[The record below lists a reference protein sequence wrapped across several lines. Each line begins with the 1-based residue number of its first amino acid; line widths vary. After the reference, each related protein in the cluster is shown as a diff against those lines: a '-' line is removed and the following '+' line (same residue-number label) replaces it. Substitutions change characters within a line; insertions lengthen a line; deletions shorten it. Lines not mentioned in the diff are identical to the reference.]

1 MDLLNSNSKYS
12 VEQIL
17 DENDYNFSEVGES
30 AFFSSNESD
39 SDCIYAN
46 ESDDDNQSASCSQM
60 DSDLH
65 PFAYVSTASAMQEFL
80 ELIRRSQIIK
90 DNPLHFWSSELAS
103 IKFPVLK
110 CLARKLY
117 SIPATSAGTERLFSY
132 SGIILNNKRQ
142 RLSPDQLDNIHII
155 RSARK

>member
-1 MDLLNSNSKYS
+1 KEKNASKAILCPEKPSIINARLASNNEPEEYNLMDLLNSNSKYS

-30 AFFSSNESD
+30 AFFSSSESD
-39 SDCIYAN
+39 SDCIYTN

-80 ELIRRSQIIK
+80 ELIRRSQISKSNRNIYYLLL
-90 DNPLHFWSSELAS
+90 NLFYRRQT
-103 IKFPVLK
+103 K
-110 CLARKLY
+110 C
-117 SIPATSAGTERLFSY
+117 
-132 SGIILNNKRQ
+132 
-142 RLSPDQLDNIHII
+142 D
-155 RSARK
+155 